1 MTPNSNSNTIL
12 KTNPNTYL
20 ILATNI
26 NPQAGAFYD
35 IPTIFQREA
44 QRQGLDQLALSLG
57 KSRSTCV
64 REAIALY
71 VDRFSGGEEAM
82 RQSQLIRQQA
92 GSTHWSEQVPDWTD
106 WTA

>member
-1 MTPNSNSNTIL
+1 MLFNRLLNNAMAIGVRVEPEL
-12 KTNPNTYL
+12 E
-20 ILATNI
+20 
-26 NPQAGAFYD
+26 
-35 IPTIFQREA
+35 R
-44 QRQGLDQLALSLG
+44 RLDQLALSLG

-71 VDRFSGGEEAM
+71 VDRFSGGEEAL

-92 GSTHWSEQVPDWTD
+92 GSSHWSEQVPDWSD